1 MNTKKDAPTS
11 AATLAEAGAEIAAC
25 GRGAISCNNFTTAAA
40 GRQIKIADYLSHG
53 QENAI
58 PRRELERLTS
68 MDGRTVRLMI
78 ERERL
83 AGVPILSD
91 NSTGYYLP
99 GNEGERERFVRSMRH
114 RAQEIE
120 RAAEAVERGEAH

>member
-1 MNTKKDAPTS
+1 MNTKEKAPTS
-11 AATLAEAGAEIAAC
+11 AATLTEAAETAAC
-25 GRGAISCNNFTTAAA
+25 GGAAISCDYSITTVA
-40 GRQIKIADYLSHG
+40 GRQRKVSEFLSHG
-53 QENAI
+53 QENAVPLRHLMSI
-58 PRRELERLTS
+58 TGA
-68 MDGRTVRLMI
+68 DGRSIREKI
-78 ERERL
+78 AAERL